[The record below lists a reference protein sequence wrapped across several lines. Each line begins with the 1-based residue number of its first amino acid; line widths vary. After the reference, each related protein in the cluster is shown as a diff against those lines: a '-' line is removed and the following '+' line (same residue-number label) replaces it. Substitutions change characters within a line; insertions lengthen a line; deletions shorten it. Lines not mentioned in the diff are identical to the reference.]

1 MCIVFQLGD
10 QVMYGIH
17 GVCSIAEIEV
27 KRVDRKNVEYF
38 VLVPV
43 EQPATRYYVPTGNA
57 AALSKLRA
65 LLSREELL
73 LLLESEAVRSNVW
86 IPDES
91 RRKLHYRELL
101 NGGDRLALLQMIYT
115 LQNQKQIQAAA
126 GRKFH
131 LCDENF
137 LRDAE
142 KVLSSEFSVVL
153 GIPVSQVGEFIE
165 KHLHS
170 DWNE

>member
-1 MCIVFQLGD
+1 MYIVYQLGD

-17 GVCSIAEIEV
+17 GVCRIEQLEV

-43 EQPATRYYVPTGNA
+43 AQPAARYYVPTGNA
-57 AALSKLRA
+57 AALSKLRV
-65 LLSREELL
+65 LLSRDELL
-73 LLLESEAVRSNVW
+73 LLLESEAVRTNVW
-86 IPDES
+86 IPDEN
-91 RRKLHYRELL
+91 RRKLRYRDLL
-101 NGGDRLALLQMIYT
+101 SGADRLGLLQMIYT
-115 LQNQKQIQAAA
+115 LHIQREIQTAA

-142 KVLSSEFSVVL
+142 KILSSEFSVVL
-153 GIPVSQVGEFIE
+153 GIPVSKVGEFIE
-165 KHLHS
+165 NHLGKI
-170 DWNE
+170 

>member
-1 MCIVFQLGD
+1 MFQLGD
-10 QVMYGIH
+10 QVLYGIH
-17 GVCSIAEIEV
+17 GVCRIAELEV

-43 EQPATRYYVPTGNA
+43 VQPAARYYVPTGNA

-73 LLLESEAVRSNVW
+73 LLLKSEAVRSNAW
-86 IPDES
+86 IPDEN
-91 RRKLHYRELL
+91 RRKLYYRELL
-101 NGGDRLALLQMIYT
+101 NGGDRLGLLQMIYT
-115 LQNQKQIQAAA
+115 LQNQKQIQATA

-142 KVLSSEFSVVL
+142 KILSSEFSVVFE
-153 GIPVSQVGEFIE
+153 IPVSQVREFIE
-165 KHLHS
+165 EHLHE
-170 DWNE
+170 D

>member
-1 MCIVFQLGD
+1 MYQLED

-17 GVCSIAEIEV
+17 GVCRIAELEV

-43 EQPATRYYVPTGNA
+43 GQPAARYYVPTGNP
-57 AALSKLRA
+57 AALSKLRP
-65 LLSREELL
+65 LLTRDELL
-73 LLLESEAVRSNVW
+73 LLLDSDDVRRDVW
-86 IPDES
+86 IPDEN

-101 NGGDRLALLQMIYT
+101 SSADRLGLLQMIYT
-115 LQNQKQIQAAA
+115 LQMQKEIQAAS

-153 GIPVSQVGEFIE
+153 GIPVNQVGEFVENHLRE
-165 KHLHS
+165 K
-170 DWNE
+170 